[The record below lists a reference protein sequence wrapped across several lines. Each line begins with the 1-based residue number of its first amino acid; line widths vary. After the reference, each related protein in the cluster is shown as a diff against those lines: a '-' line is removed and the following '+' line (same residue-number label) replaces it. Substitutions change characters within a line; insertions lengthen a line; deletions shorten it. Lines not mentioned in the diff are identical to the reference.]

1 MQVLTTA
8 PCGIWGTASV
18 GGLNVHPSTEQPCM
32 QVLTTAP
39 LPSPQVGG
47 LNVDPSI
54 RSTTYTVTARSETL
68 DQVRPSECVGSLAS
82 VCV

>member
-1 MQVLTTA
+1 MTSDDL
-8 PCGIWGTASV
+8 IWGTESV
-18 GGLNVHPSTEQPCM
+18 GGLNVDPSTEQPCM

-68 DQVRPSECVGSLAS
+68 DQVSASEGV
-82 VCV
+82 

>member
-8 PCGIWGTASV
+8 PI
-18 GGLNVHPSTEQPCM
+18 
-32 QVLTTAP
+32 
-39 LPSPQVGG
+39 PSPQVGG

-68 DQVRPSECVGSLAS
+68 DQVRPSECV
-82 VCV
+82 